1 MPSSPSKARFTRR
14 DALRLGLGSLCAMP
28 AWCAAAADDSEFTG
42 FAGTTV
48 RFAGVAEAQ
57 RVLSA
62 DDEWM
67 QATGDFQRQAVM
79 GADSAVTT
87 AAFKRWNAE
96 AARPWAPEQRAR
108 WMRTLASLAPRFA
121 ELRVPL
127 PKQVLLI
134 HSNGQESANAP
145 YTRANAVVL
154 PTQAMQQGY
163 SDADLMAHELFHVVS
178 RHAPALA
185 DALYAA
191 VGFEPTPPLAWPT
204 AWVAIRM
211 ANPDA
216 PNNRHA
222 MRLSGNGSSARV
234 MPVLVAARTTLNKA
248 AGETF
253 FSVMD
258 VRLLEVEPAAD
269 GRSMQAVQRDG
280 QPVWQPLQAS
290 REYLSRLGGNTGY
303 VIHPEEAL
311 ADNFAFLCSGRSVR
325 NADLLKRIE
334 SILRERVR

>member
-1 MPSSPSKARFTRR
+1 MTCKRLADRFTRR
-14 DALRLGLGSLCAMP
+14 HVLRLGLGSLAGVP
-28 AWCAAAADDSEFTG
+28 AWCAAADDDSGFTG

-48 RFAGVAEAQ
+48 RFASVAQAQGVLTAE
-57 RVLSA
+57 
-62 DDEWM
+62 DDWM

-79 GADSAVTT
+79 GADQPVTL
-87 AAFKRWNAE
+87 AAFKRWNG
-96 AARPWAPEQRAR
+96 AAAQPWAAEQRAR
-108 WMRTLASLAPRFA
+108 WTRALAELAPRFA
-121 ELRVPL
+121 ALRVPL
-127 PKQVLLI
+127 PKDVLLI
-134 HSNGQESANAP
+134 HSNGQESAHAP

-154 PTQAMQQGY
+154 PARAMQQGY

-178 RHAPALA
+178 RHAPDLA
-185 DALYAA
+185 DALYAL
-191 VGFEPTPPLAWPT
+191 VGFEPTPPLAWPA
-204 AWVAIRM
+204 AWATIRL

-222 MRLSGNGSSARV
+222 MRLSENGRGARV
-234 MPVLVAARTTLNKA
+234 MPVLVASRTTLNRA

-280 QPVWQPLQAS
+280 QPAFQPLQAS
-290 REYLSRLGGNTGY
+290 REYLTRLGGNTGY

-325 NADLLKRIE
+325 NPELLQRME
-334 SILRERVR
+334 GILRQRLR

>member
-1 MPSSPSKARFTRR
+1 MPSSNSTVRFSRR

-28 AWCAAAADDSEFTG
+28 AVGAAAADATEFTG
-42 FAGTTV
+42 FAGTAV
-48 RFAGVAEAQ
+48 RFADVADA
-57 RVLSA
+57 RRLLSA
-62 DDEWM
+62 DDDWM

-79 GADSAVTT
+79 GADAAVTM

-108 WMRTLASLAPRFA
+108 WTRALALLAPRFA
-121 ELRVPL
+121 ALGVPL
-127 PKQVLLI
+127 PRDVLLI
-134 HSNGQESANAP
+134 HSNGQESASAP

-154 PTQAMQQGY
+154 PTQAMQEGY
-163 SDADLMAHELFHVVS
+163 SDADLMAHELFHVLS

-185 DALYAA
+185 DVLYAA
-191 VGFEPTPPLAWPT
+191 VGFEPTPPLAWPA
-204 AWVAIRM
+204 AWATIRI

-222 MRLSGNGSSARV
+222 MRLSENGGSARV
-234 MPVLVAARTTLNKA
+234 MPVLVAARTTLDKA

-258 VRLLEVEPAAD
+258 VRLLEVETAAD

-280 QPVWQPLQAS
+280 QPVWQPLQDS
-290 REYLSRLGGNTGY
+290 REYLTRLGGNTGY

-311 ADNFAFLCSGRSVR
+311 ADNFTFLCSGRVVR
-325 NADLLKRIE
+325 NPDLLKRIE
-334 SILRERVR
+334 SILRERGR

>member
-1 MPSSPSKARFTRR
+1 MPSSFSVHRFTRR

-28 AWCAAAADDSEFTG
+28 AVGAAAADATEFTG
-42 FAGTTV
+42 FAGTAV
-48 RFAGVAEAQ
+48 RFANVGDAQ
-57 RVLSA
+57 RVLGA
-62 DDEWM
+62 DDDWM

-79 GADSAVTT
+79 GADKAVTM

-96 AARPWAPEQRAR
+96 AARPWARERRAR
-108 WMRTLASLAPRFA
+108 WIRALASLAPRFA
-121 ELRVPL
+121 ALAVPL
-127 PKQVLLI
+127 PKEVLLI
-134 HSNGQESANAP
+134 HSNGQESASAP

-154 PTQAMQQGY
+154 PTNATQEGY
-163 SDADLMAHELFHVVS
+163 SDAELQAHELFHVVS
-178 RHAPALA
+178 RYASALA

-191 VGFEPTPPLAWPT
+191 VGFEPTPPLAWPA
-204 AWVAIRM
+204 AWAAIRI

-222 MRLSGNGSSARV
+222 MRLSANGSSARV

-253 FSVMD
+253 FHVMD

-280 QPVWQPLQAS
+280 QPAWQPLQAS
-290 REYLSRLGGNTGY
+290 REYLTRLGGNTGY

-325 NADLLKRIE
+325 NPDLLKRIE
-334 SILRERVR
+334 SILRERGR

>member
-1 MPSSPSKARFTRR
+1 
-14 DALRLGLGSLCAMP
+14 
-28 AWCAAAADDSEFTG
+28 
-42 FAGTTV
+42 
-48 RFAGVAEAQ
+48 
-57 RVLSA
+57 
-62 DDEWM
+62 
-67 QATGDFQRQAVM
+67 
-79 GADSAVTT
+79 
-87 AAFKRWNAE
+87 
-96 AARPWAPEQRAR
+96 
-108 WMRTLASLAPRFA
+108 MRTLASLAPRFA
-121 ELRVPL
+121 ALRVPL

-154 PTQAMQQGY
+154 PTQAMQEGY
-163 SDADLMAHELFHVVS
+163 SDAELLAHELFHVVS

-191 VGFEPTPPLAWPT
+191 VGFEPTPPLAWPA
-204 AWVAIRM
+204 AWAAIRI

-222 MRLSGNGSSARV
+222 LRNTVEGRSARV

-253 FSVMD
+253 FHVMD

-269 GRSMQAVQRDG
+269 GRSMQAVQRNG

-290 REYLSRLGGNTGY
+290 REYLTRLGGNTGY

-311 ADNFAFLCSGRSVR
+311 ADNFAFLCAGRSVR
-325 NADLLKRIE
+325 NSDLLKRIE
-334 SILRERVR
+334 SILRERAR

>member
-1 MPSSPSKARFTRR
+1 MPSTHYADRFTRR
-14 DALRLGLGSLCAMP
+14 QILLGLGSLGAMP
-28 AWCAAAADDSEFTG
+28 ALCAAAGEDSEFTG
-42 FAGTTV
+42 FAGTVV
-48 RFAGVAEAQ
+48 RFASVAEAQ

-62 DDEWM
+62 DDDWM
-67 QATGDFQRQAVM
+67 QATGDFQRRAVM
-79 GADSAVTT
+79 GADGAVTM

-108 WMRTLASLAPRFA
+108 WMSALAALAPRFA
-121 ELRVPL
+121 ALRVPL
-127 PKQVLLI
+127 PREVLLI
-134 HSNGQESANAP
+134 HSNGQESASAP

-154 PTQAMQQGY
+154 PTKAMQERNNA
-163 SDADLMAHELFHVVS
+163 SDLMAHELFHVVS

-191 VGFEPTPPLAWPT
+191 VGFEPTPPLAWPE
-204 AWVAIRM
+204 AWATIRI

-222 MRLSGNGSSARV
+222 MRLSANGSSARV

-253 FSVMD
+253 FSVME

-280 QPVWQPLQAS
+280 QAIWQPLQAS
-290 REYLSRLGGNTGY
+290 HEYLTRLGGNTGY

-311 ADNFAFLCSGRSVR
+311 ADNFSFLCSGRSVR
-325 NADLLKRIE
+325 NPALLERIE
-334 SILRERVR
+334 SILRAGGR